1 MADTVAGVPSKVA
14 RLDQSGIGRAID
26 VVRRDP
32 AMTRQTA
39 AQLRTD
45 PRAVIGQVFQLNSE
59 QQAGLAALS
68 DNKVQEIGTLVADAL
83 ARDPGAL
90 EYSYMLMPAPSGE
103 PAAAKCSG
111 SVKAFGIEVS
121 FTYEGGPKMMQPKPV
136 RE

>member
-1 MADTVAGVPSKVA
+1 
-14 RLDQSGIGRAID
+14 
-26 VVRRDP
+26 
-32 AMTRQTA
+32 MTRQTA

-59 QQAGLAALS
+59 QQAGLAALP

-111 SVKAFGIEVS
+111 SVKAFGVEVS